1 MKNTNLKARWSTK
14 EEAALISLH
23 NTGHSYK
30 KIAYKF
36 NLTTNRRKPFRTLSS
51 IQQKLHRLQ
60 LSGQI
65 ALKKKKTTKSL
76 ATPQQAADAYTHWQT
91 KRQETSTIKT
101 KASKPTVK
109 LDGGT
114 VNLLRVLNEAK
125 PSQIVITVG
134 GVEITAI
141 Y

>member
-36 NLTTNRRKPFRTLSS
+36 NQTTNRQKPFRSLSS
-51 IQQKLHRLQ
+51 IQQKLYRLQ

-65 ALKKKKTTKSL
+65 VLKRKKTTN
-76 ATPQQAADAYTHWQT
+76 AIADFQRAADAAYSAPLAATHP
-91 KRQETSTIKT
+91 

-114 VNLLRVLNEAK
+114 VNLLRALNEAK